1 MHNKPTNEKII
12 LGLSFAH
19 HDGAACIVKGGK
31 ILAAIEC
38 ERLFKIKKCKLVD
51 SNLNE
56 TIDYVLESV
65 GMVLNDIDYIAVGS
79 SPEELLLTPENDVNI
94 GYNLFNLN
102 KPGCIVPHHL
112 AHNAAAYYTSPF
124 DTAISLSVDASC
136 GVPQGYHLNSS
147 ICIAEGNKIKSVET
161 PPIPYGVLY
170 HRVCEYLGIGVPLH
184 KVGTLMG
191 VAPYGK
197 PIPDIESVILTFNG
211 GTNETVYPT
220 FVDGATGFDLEEGHE
235 VTNLIEEDFSSAVN
249 IAATTQKLLEQRL
262 LYLVEKLPANSENL
276 CLSGGTFLNCPA
288 NSRILKESRFKKIH
302 HFPGCGDSGIG
313 IGAALYVAHQILDQ
327 PRYEYKPH
335 EICYLGKEYK
345 QENEIDYEYI
355 AKRISEGAIVAWM
368 NGRSEFGPRALG
380 NRSLLAD
387 PRDQHNRDRLNHIIK
402 RREWYRPF
410 APIVL
415 EESYQEWFDF
425 DVPSPFMLYTA
436 PVKKPQEIPAIT
448 HVDGSSRF
456 QTVTK
461 EGNIHIYKL
470 IKEFEKITSVPILI
484 NTSLNG
490 KGQPILETPEDG
502 KEFFNNVPV
511 DMAVIHGEI
520 LER

>member
-1 MHNKPTNEKII
+1 MH
-12 LGLSFAH
+12 
-19 HDGAACIVKGGK
+19 
-31 ILAAIEC
+31 
-38 ERLFKIKKCKLVD
+38 
-51 SNLNE
+51 
-56 TIDYVLESV
+56 
-65 GMVLNDIDYIAVGS
+65 
-79 SPEELLLTPENDVNI
+79 
-94 GYNLFNLN
+94 
-102 KPGCIVPHHL
+102 
-112 AHNAAAYYTSPF
+112 
-124 DTAISLSVDASC
+124 
-136 GVPQGYHLNSS
+136 
-147 ICIAEGNKIKSVET
+147 
-161 PPIPYGVLY
+161 
-170 HRVCEYLGIGVPLH
+170 
-184 KVGTLMG
+184 
-191 VAPYGK
+191 
-197 PIPDIESVILTFNG
+197 
-211 GTNETVYPT
+211 
-220 FVDGATGFDLEEGHE
+220 
-235 VTNLIEEDFSSAVN
+235 LIED
-249 IAATTQKLLEQRL
+249 
-262 LYLVEKLPANSENL
+262 LPANSENL

-288 NSRILKESRFKKIH
+288 NSLILKESRFKKIH

-313 IGAALYVAHQILDQ
+313 IGAALFAAHHIFDQ
-327 PRYEYKPH
+327 PRHEYKPH

-345 QENEIDYEYI
+345 QERGIDYEYI

-387 PRDQHNRDRLNHIIK
+387 PRDQHNRDRLNHVIK
-402 RREWYRPF
+402 QREWYRPF

-436 PVKKPQEIPAIT
+436 QVKRPQEIPAIT

-470 IKEFEKITSVPILI
+470 IKEFEKITGVPILI

-502 KEFFNNVPV
+502 REFFNAVPV
-511 DMAVIHGEI
+511 DMAIIHGEI

>member
-1 MHNKPTNEKII
+1 M
-12 LGLSFAH
+12 
-19 HDGAACIVKGGK
+19 
-31 ILAAIEC
+31 
-38 ERLFKIKKCKLVD
+38 
-51 SNLNE
+51 
-56 TIDYVLESV
+56 
-65 GMVLNDIDYIAVGS
+65 
-79 SPEELLLTPENDVNI
+79 
-94 GYNLFNLN
+94 
-102 KPGCIVPHHL
+102 
-112 AHNAAAYYTSPF
+112 
-124 DTAISLSVDASC
+124 
-136 GVPQGYHLNSS
+136 
-147 ICIAEGNKIKSVET
+147 
-161 PPIPYGVLY
+161 LY

-197 PIPDIESVILTFNG
+197 PIPDT
-211 GTNETVYPT
+211 
-220 FVDGATGFDLEEGHE
+220 DFDLEEGHE

-262 LYLVEKLPANSENL
+262 LYLVGELPSNSENL

-313 IGAALYVAHQILDQ
+313 IGAALYAAHHILDQ

-461 EGNIHIYKL
+461 EGNTHIYKL

-502 KEFFNNVPV
+502 REFFNNVPV

>member
-1 MHNKPTNEKII
+1 MHRKTTNEKII
-12 LGLSFAH
+12 LGLSNAH
-19 HDGAACIVKGGK
+19 HDGSACIVKGGK

-38 ERLFKIKKCKLVD
+38 ERLTKIKKSRLGD
-51 SNLNE
+51 SNLKE

-65 GMVLNDIDYIAVGS
+65 GMGSKDIDYIAVGS
-79 SPEELLLTPENDVNI
+79 YPEELL
-94 GYNLFNLN
+94 GN
-102 KPGCIVPHHL
+102 KVKEGDLRICNNVFDLGKYSFIVSHHL
-112 AHNAAAYYTSPF
+112 SHNSAAYYTSPF
-124 DTAISLSVDASC
+124 DTAISLSVDASS

-147 ICIAEGNKIKSVET
+147 ICIAEGNKIKSIET

-170 HRVCEYLGIGVPLH
+170 HRVCEYLGIGDPLY

-197 PIPDIESVILTFNG
+197 PIPDT
-211 GTNETVYPT
+211 
-220 FVDGATGFDLEEGHE
+220 DFDLEDEHE

-249 IAATTQKLLEQRL
+249 IAATTQRLLEQRL
-262 LYLVEKLPANSENL
+262 LDLVEKLPANSENL

-456 QTVTK
+456 QTVRK
-461 EGNIHIYKL
+461 EGNTHIYKL

-502 KEFFNNVPV
+502 REFFNSVPV
-511 DMAVIHGEI
+511 DIAVIHGEI

>member
-1 MHNKPTNEKII
+1 MHSKTTNEKII
-12 LGLSFAH
+12 LGLSNGH
-19 HDGAACIVKGGK
+19 HDGSACIVKGGK

-38 ERLFKIKKCKLVD
+38 ERLTKIKKSRLD
-51 SNLNE
+51 YSNLKE

-65 GMVLNDIDYIAVGS
+65 GMGVNDIDHIAVGS
-79 SPEELLLTPENDVNI
+79 SPEELLGNKVKEGDNVFETGKY
-94 GYNLFNLN
+94 GY
-102 KPGCIVPHHL
+102 IVAHHL

-124 DTAISLSVDASC
+124 DTAISLSVDASN

-147 ICIAEGNKIKSVET
+147 ICLAKGNKIRSVGT

-170 HRVCEYLGIGVPLH
+170 HRVCEYLGIGVALH

-197 PIPDIESVILTFNG
+197 PIPDT
-211 GTNETVYPT
+211 
-220 FVDGATGFDLEEGHE
+220 DFDLEEGHE

-262 LYLVEKLPANSENL
+262 LHLVEYLPANSENL

-302 HFPGCGDSGIG
+302 HFPGCGDSGIS
-313 IGAALYVAHQILDQ
+313 IGAALYVAHHILDQ

-502 KEFFNNVPV
+502 REFFNNVPV

-520 LER
+520 LEK

>member
-1 MHNKPTNEKII
+1 MYSKTSNEKII
-12 LGLSFAH
+12 LGLGAAH
-19 HDGAACIVKGGK
+19 HDGSACIVKGGK

-38 ERLFKIKKCKLVD
+38 ERLTKIKKDVLKE
-51 SNLNE
+51 SNLRE
-56 TIDYVLESV
+56 TLDYVLQSV
-65 GMVLNDIDYIAVGS
+65 GMESNDIDYIAVGAC
-79 SPEELLLTPENDVNI
+79 PDYCVGNDVRRGKNI
-94 GYNLFNLN
+94 SLFKSGTNIFN
-102 KPGCIVPHHL
+102 SGIDGFSVSHHL

-124 DTAISLSVDASC
+124 DSAVTLSVDSSC
-136 GVPQGYHLNSS
+136 GEEGYYNRNSS
-147 ICIAEGNKIKSVET
+147 ICLGNGKLIESLET

-170 HRVCEYLGIGVPLH
+170 QRVCEYLGIGSGLL

-197 PIPDIESVILTFNG
+197 FIPDTH
-211 GTNETVYPT
+211 
-220 FVDGATGFDLEEGHE
+220 FDLEYGHE

-249 IAATTQKLLEQRL
+249 IAATVQRDLEERL
-262 LYLVEKLPANSENL
+262 LDLVENLPANSENL

-302 HFPGCGDSGIG
+302 HFPGCGDSGIS
-313 IGAALYVAHQILDQ
+313 IGAALYVAHHILDQ

-461 EGNIHIYKL
+461 EGNTHIYKL

-502 KEFFNNVPV
+502 REFFNSVPV
-511 DMAVIHGEI
+511 DIAVIHGEI

>member
-1 MHNKPTNEKII
+1 MSQNIINEKII
-12 LGLSFAH
+12 LGLSHAH

-38 ERLFKIKKCKLVD
+38 ERLTKRKKDELKL
-51 SNLNE
+51 STLKE
-56 TIDYVLESV
+56 TIDYVLEAV
-65 GMVLNDIDYIAVGS
+65 EMELKDIDYLAVSS
-79 SPEELLLTPENDVNI
+79 SPHTLHENQIECADNA
-94 GYNLFNLN
+94 YNLGIE
-102 KPGCIVPHHL
+102 GCMIAHHL

-124 DTAISLSVDASC
+124 DTAMTLSVDSSS
-136 GVPQGYHLNSS
+136 GDSRYYFENSS
-147 ICIAEGNKIKSVET
+147 ICVGKGNKIESICI
-161 PPIPYGVLY
+161 PPIPYGVFY
-170 HRVCEYLGIGVPLH
+170 QRVCEYLGIGPTLH

-191 VAPYGK
+191 LAPYGK
-197 PIPDIESVILTFNG
+197 PID
-211 GTNETVYPT
+211 
-220 FVDGATGFDLEEGHE
+220 DMHFDLEDKHE
-235 VTNLIEEDFSSAVN
+235 VTNLIEEDFSRAVR
-249 IAATTQKLLEQRL
+249 IAATAQRDLEQRL
-262 LYLVEKLPANSENL
+262 LHLVGQIPTSYHASQFYIDSENL

-288 NSRILKESRFKKIH
+288 NSLILKESKFKKVH

-313 IGAALYVAHQILDQ
+313 IGAALYAAHHLFDQ

-335 EICYLGKEYK
+335 EICYLGKEYEQK
-345 QENEIDYEYI
+345 KEIDYEYI
-355 AKRISEGAIVAWM
+355 AKRISQGAIVAWM

-387 PRDQHNRDRLNHIIK
+387 PRDQHNRDRLNHVIK
-402 RREWYRPF
+402 QREWYRPF

-436 PVKKPQEIPAIT
+436 QVKRPQEIPAIT

-456 QTVTK
+456 QTVTE

-470 IKEFEKITSVPILI
+470 IKEFEKITGVPVLI

-502 KEFFNNVPV
+502 REFFNNVPV

-520 LER
+520 LEK